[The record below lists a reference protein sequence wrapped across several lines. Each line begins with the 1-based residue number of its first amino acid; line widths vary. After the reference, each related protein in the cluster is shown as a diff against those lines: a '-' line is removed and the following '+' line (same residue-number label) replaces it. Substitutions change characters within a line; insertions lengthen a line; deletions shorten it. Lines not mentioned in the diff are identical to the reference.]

1 MAVMGF
7 GCLVAEKLR
16 KRKGKKIFR
25 GLVEK
30 LNSSVLQSEE
40 LSFLVVSFPNFS
52 QKSNGALRNLNKFY
66 GFCFA

>member
-16 KRKGKKIFR
+16 KRKGTKIFR